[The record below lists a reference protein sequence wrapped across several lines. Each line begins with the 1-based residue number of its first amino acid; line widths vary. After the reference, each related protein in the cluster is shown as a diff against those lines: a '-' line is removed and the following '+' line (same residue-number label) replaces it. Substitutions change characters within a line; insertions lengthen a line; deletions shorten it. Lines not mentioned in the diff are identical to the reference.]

1 MSSLIVTENHQL
13 TSRAATALA
22 LVERAR
28 DYAAAGMAGNTQR
41 AYRADWADFTAWCDE
56 TGVQAL
62 PAAASTLSLYLTD
75 RAGLVAVATLARR
88 MAAIRAAHRQA
99 GEAVPASFALEQ
111 VWSGIRRAHGRPA
124 RPKRAML
131 LADVRLAVQA
141 APDTLAGL
149 RDRAMILVGF
159 AGALRRSELVAIELE
174 GEDAGPVRVRFVAGG
189 AEILIDRSKA
199 DQLGE
204 GAVVGIPY
212 GVNSETCPVLALRAW
227 LEAAAITAGPVFRAI
242 DRWGHVR
249 PAGLTPN
256 VVARIVKDGAAR
268 IGLDPAAFAGHSL
281 RSGLATSAALS
292 GKADALTIQR
302 HLRHAKGDTTA
313 RYIRDGERFRMN
325 AASMAGL

>member
-1 MSSLIVTENHQL
+1 
-13 TSRAATALA
+13 
-22 LVERAR
+22 
-28 DYAAAGMAGNTQR
+28 
-41 AYRADWADFTAWCDE
+41 
-56 TGVQAL
+56 
-62 PAAASTLSLYLTD
+62 
-75 RAGLVAVATLARR
+75 
-88 MAAIRAAHRQA
+88 
-99 GEAVPASFALEQ
+99 
-111 VWSGIRRAHGRPA
+111 
-124 RPKRAML
+124 ML